1 MKRVAVKIA
10 GLLLVFGLLAAAISP
25 RVHAQAA
32 QSAASEDA
40 LRQVAGILAYIAGDY
55 GGAVGPDRAIL
66 NQDELT
72 EQVSLAKD
80 ADALAAQAGIAEGAG
95 VRTTLAELRAVLDQ
109 VAAPQQ
115 VTAVC
120 RRAHDQLVNDH
131 HVALAPTSLP
141 DRQRAASLYRSS
153 GCNTCHGDD
162 GSANT
167 EAAAKLDPRPANFLD
182 PERVAAVSP
191 HRAFYAI
198 SYGVAGTGMTSYRTL
213 NETDR
218 WSLAF
223 YVMSLRHDATL
234 AKKGAATFAAASV
247 EQSKSARALA
257 MLTDDDLREALA
269 RNAHTKNEHATQSV
283 LAYLRYAAPFE
294 REAGGSLDGLQ
305 RGLQAGLT
313 SYSKGDQAGA
323 RRLFVAAYLD
333 ELEPQ
338 EPVIRARSAELVGEM
353 ERTML
358 ALREAAAVAGQQDV
372 VAGHVATMERLIA
385 RAQAE
390 KTTPTAALISALTI
404 SLREGLE
411 IALLIGALLG
421 LVRKRGHAEL
431 VRFVHAGWLLAIPA
445 GLLTWWLAGSVLGGL
460 ERELAEGIAA
470 IAAALMLLG
479 VTHWLLGQLTAKRFM
494 GFLGGQ
500 FSSTLAGSASATPG
514 GDGMRRAKLGVL
526 GLSFVA
532 AYREAFELVLFF
544 QALLLDAGDAQAH
557 VWLGVA
563 LSVVLLAGAAFALK
577 LIGQRLQPRPF
588 MLASSGLLAVLA
600 VVLIGKG
607 TRALQEAG
615 VIGISTLGQF
625 SVPTLGFHATTQ
637 GLLAQ
642 GSILALLIGSAL
654 WAWREDQRP
663 PPPVVPTA
671 AE

>member
-10 GLLLVFGLLAAAISP
+10 RFLLIFGLVGGAMVRTA
-25 RVHAQAA
+25 HAQGP
-32 QSAASEDA
+32 QSAAGEDA

-55 GGAVGPDRAIL
+55 SGAVGPDRAIL

-95 VRTTLAELRAVLDQ
+95 VRATLSELRAVLDQ
-109 VAAPQQ
+109 VAAPAQ

-120 RRAHDQLVNDH
+120 KRAHAQLVKDH
-131 HVALAPTSLP
+131 RVALAPTSLP

-213 NETDR
+213 SDADR

-223 YVMSLRHDATL
+223 YVMSLRHEATL
-234 AKKGAATFAAASV
+234 ATQGAATFQTASV
-247 EQSKSARALA
+247 GQSKSARALA
-257 MLTDDDLREALA
+257 MLTDDDLRHVLTHNA
-269 RNAHTKNEHATQSV
+269 RTKDERAIDGM

-294 REAGGSLDGLQ
+294 HEAGGSLDGLQ
-305 RGLQAGLT
+305 RGLHAGLT
-313 SYSKGDQAGA
+313 SYRNGDQAEA

-358 ALREAAAVAGQQDV
+358 ALREAAAIAGQQDV

-385 RAQAE
+385 RAQSE

-411 IALLIGALLG
+411 IALLVGALLG
-421 LVRKRGHAEL
+421 LVRKRGQAEL
-431 VRFVHAGWLLAIPA
+431 VKFVHAGWLLAIPA
-445 GLLTWWLAGSVLGGL
+445 GLVTWWLAGSVLGGL

-470 IAAALMLLG
+470 IAAAFMLLG

-500 FSSTLAGSASATPG
+500 LNSTLAGASPTTQPEHG
-514 GDGMRRAKLGVL
+514 LRRAKLGVL

-563 LSVVLLAGAAFALK
+563 LSVVLLVAAAFALK

-588 MLASSGLLAVLA
+588 MLASSGLLALLA

-615 VIGISTLGQF
+615 VIGISTLSQF
-625 SVPTLGFHATTQ
+625 SIPTLGLHATTQ

-642 GSILALLIGSAL
+642 GSIVAMLVASAL
-654 WAWREDQRP
+654 WAWREDQRTGAA
-663 PPPVVPTA
+663 PTA